1 MAVWQS
7 SNAFYDH
14 GLNDME
20 TLCALDQ
27 TKLLQICAGRFSRK
41 FKKFFQL
48 SLPEFRE
55 NAALSMNFVSCKLQ
69 IKKPNRFT

>member
-1 MAVWQS
+1 MES
-7 SNAFYDH
+7 FHDH

-20 TLCALDQ
+20 TLCAFDQ
-27 TKLLQICAGRFSRK
+27 TKLPQICAGRFSRK

-55 NAALSMNFVSCKLQ
+55 NAVLSMNFVLQ
-69 IKKPNRFT
+69 TPN